1 MFTQKSGLQGTA
13 ATTIITIIMH
23 YVMQQIGKGGF
34 GKLTS
39 VLSDLGANLNAENPL
54 VKQIQEKTGIE
65 DSQKVTGYTQQAV
78 DLIKQESIANPEG
91 IQSLFKNVVGATVV
105 DTGGE
110 VKKGI
115 VDRIKGLFR

>member
-1 MFTQKSGLQGTA
+1 
-13 ATTIITIIMH
+13 
-23 YVMQQIGKGGF
+23 MQQIGKGGF

-39 VLSDLGANLNAENPL
+39 VLSDLGTNLNAENPL

-65 DSQKVTGYTQQAV
+65 DSQKVTGYTKQAV

-91 IQSLFKNVVGATVV
+91 IESLFKNVVGATIV

>member
-1 MFTQKSGLQGTA
+1 
-13 ATTIITIIMH
+13 
-23 YVMQQIGKGGF
+23 MQQIGKGGL
-34 GKLTS
+34 GKLPS
-39 VLSDLGANLNAENPL
+39 VLSNLSTNLNAENPL

-91 IQSLFKNVVGATVV
+91 IESLLKNVVGDTDTVG
-105 DTGGE
+105 DIGGE

-115 VDRIKGLFR
+115 VDRLKEMFR